1 MALRPLSLHDLTE
14 TILGCVCAA
23 LDDAAAQVP
32 GQPGCPARACV
43 VPGAPAWDECADPC
57 GDDMVGGQLT
67 VHFARTYASSR
78 FPAED
83 LEVRG
88 QPGCKPPPTVAA
100 ELVVTLLRCAPTTT
114 EHGCPPS
121 CEELAAAAK
130 VTHIDAVTVYSAL
143 ECCLPHTGGRR
154 GRRFVM
160 GQQRVI
166 GPEGGC
172 VGVEQRV
179 IVALPGCGTCPE
191 EVSL

>member
-1 MALRPLSLHDLTE
+1 MALRPLSLYDLTE

-23 LDDAAAQVP
+23 LDEVAAQVP

-43 VPGAPAWDECADPC
+43 VPGTPAWDECADPC
-57 GDDMVGGQLT
+57 GDDVGGQLT
-67 VHFARTYASSR
+67 VHFARTYPSTR
-78 FPAED
+78 FPQED

-88 QPGCKPPPTVAA
+88 QPGCKPPPTTAA
-100 ELVVTLLRCAPTTT
+100 ELVVTLLRCAPTPT

-121 CEELAAAAK
+121 CEELSAAAK
-130 VTHIDAVTVYSAL
+130 VVHIDAMTIPSAL
-143 ECCLPHTGGRR
+143 ECCLPHTAGRR

-160 GQQRVI
+160 GQQRAI

-179 IVALPGCGTCPE
+179 IVALPGCAGCPPD
-191 EVSL
+191 VSL